1 MSDTIHQTGII
12 EHIDPDKVYV
22 KVIQQSACAG
32 CQVKSMCS
40 SSECK
45 ARIVEI
51 EGHFD
56 SFHVN
61 EQVEIEGKNSLG
73 YLAVLYAF
81 VLPLFLLIGMIVFCL
96 KTNRSEAFSALAGI
110 AVLPVYYSVLYFFRD
125 KLKKKFVFAMKKL
138 N

>member
-81 VLPLFLLIGMIVFCL
+81 VSRYFINRYDCFLFKNKSERSFQCFSRHCCFARLL
-96 KTNRSEAFSALAGI
+96 
-110 AVLPVYYSVLYFFRD
+110 
-125 KLKKKFVFAMKKL
+125 
-138 N
+138 